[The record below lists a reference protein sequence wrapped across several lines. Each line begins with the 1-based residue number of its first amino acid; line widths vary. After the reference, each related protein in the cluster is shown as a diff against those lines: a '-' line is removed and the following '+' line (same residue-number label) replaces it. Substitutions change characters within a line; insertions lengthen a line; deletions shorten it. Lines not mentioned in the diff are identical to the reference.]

1 MKDFIV
7 LGPSVSVQYK
17 CVFELLKEGIV
28 NCGHRTISN
37 IIKTDTET
45 GERNV
50 SIVWLTTF
58 PVERTKKIHP
68 VEFDRTRYSTY
79 DSSNVLNVDRI
90 KDIPDYE
97 GPMGVPV
104 TIFGWDYSNY
114 EILELLTSPNV
125 NINGISK
132 WKRVLIKK
140 K

>member
-28 NCGHRTISN
+28 NCGYRTISN
-37 IIKTDTET
+37 IIKTNTPT
-45 GERNV
+45 GERQIG
-50 SIVWLTTF
+50 IVWLTTF

-68 VEFDRTRYSTY
+68 VEFDSSRYSTY
-79 DSSNVLNVDRI
+79 DNSNVLNVDRI
-90 KDIPDYE
+90 KDIPDYD

-114 EILELLTSPNV
+114 EIMELLTSPNV
-125 NINGISK
+125 NINGTSK
-132 WKRVLIKK
+132 WKRVLIRKK
-140 K
+140 